1 MDTWACES
9 TRVTLRLELELVRG
23 VPGLQGTNTCNLIS
37 YNIMRD
43 DYFAVKS
50 MVKAGTAKPEVLK
63 SISTWQK
70 KSLCII
76 RDQIYFCGQNVKNM
90 TGCFE

>member
-1 MDTWACES
+1 
-9 TRVTLRLELELVRG
+9 
-23 VPGLQGTNTCNLIS
+23 
-37 YNIMRD
+37 MRD

-76 RDQIYFCGQNVKNM
+76 RDQIYFCGQKVKNM